1 MSKTVPNGFEFK
13 GLKLLKN
20 GGISI
25 IYTDMEVEDAITN
38 TNKRG
43 LDSTKDPHPDLFNKV
58 KDLNYF
64 VAKIHNML
72 SYQALKKANA
82 TAKLDEAIKTMQPTF
97 DKLDVEVLNN
107 IDVTGFSLS
116 GEQENLGV
124 VIKAVNRYNK
134 EAIALNTSRINL
146 EGTKH
151 GFEVKLAEA
160 IDAIIEEVQMYLFEG
175 KCAIVDQQKME
186 FEEDSDTKKAV

>member
-1 MSKTVPNGFEFK
+1 MSQTVSNGFEFK
-13 GLKLLKN
+13 SLKLLKN

-25 IYTDMEVEDAITN
+25 KYTDMEVEDAITN
-38 TNKRG
+38 TNNRG
-43 LDSTKDPHPDLFNKV
+43 LDSTKDPHPDLVNKV
-58 KDLNYF
+58 KDLNLF

-72 SYQALKKANA
+72 SYNALKKAHS
-82 TAKLDEAIKTMQPTF
+82 TAKLDEAIKTMIPTF
-97 DKLDVEVLNN
+97 NKLDEEVLNH

-124 VIKAVNRYNK
+124 VIKAINRYNK

-151 GFEVKLAEA
+151 GFEVKLAES
-160 IDAIIEEVQMYLFEG
+160 IDAIIEEVQKYLFEG
-175 KCAIVDQQKME
+175 KCAVAQQMDM
-186 FEEDSDTKKAV
+186 FEEGKKKAV